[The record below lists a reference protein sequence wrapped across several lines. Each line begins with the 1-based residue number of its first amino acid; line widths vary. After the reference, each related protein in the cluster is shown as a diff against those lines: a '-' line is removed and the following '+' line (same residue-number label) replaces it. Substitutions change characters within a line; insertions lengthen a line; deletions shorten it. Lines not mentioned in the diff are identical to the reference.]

1 MWLARE
7 FPGLIEAPVVE
18 TVWAMTP
25 EQTKAL
31 NKVGNKLLIE
41 EHKDRWKHTS
51 VIAEASGAR
60 LV

>member
-1 MWLARE
+1 LQL
-7 FPGLIEAPVVE
+7 GVE
-18 TVWAMTP
+18 DVWAMTP
-25 EQTKAL
+25 EQTKVL
-31 NKVGNKLLIE
+31 NEVGNKLLIE